1 MRCDRLRN
9 LASTMGLL
17 ALTLNCA
24 FCDVL
29 AWHVAWKKPVLWLL
43 HSPPSTQ
50 DLQELW
56 REHHIP
62 IFLSFALL
70 DAQDHALAVDRERCE
85 RDGLGDAQACGIAG
99 CQNRAILPAAYAVK
113 KLDDFLWAE
122 DYGQCLGCF
131 RRRNDSFK
139 DPALLKGHL
148 VQEAES
154 RNSKENG
161 LRRQLPFI
169 GQVDLVSTN
178 LFGPQQFR

>member
-1 MRCDRLRN
+1 MRCDRFRN
-9 LASTMGLL
+9 LANTVDLL

-24 FCDVL
+24 FRDVL
-29 AWHVAWKKPVLWLL
+29 ARHVAWKEPVLWLL

-50 DLQELW
+50 DLQEFR

-70 DAQDHALAVDRERCE
+70 HAQDHALAVDRERCE

-113 KLDDFLWAE
+113 KLDDFLWAQ
-122 DYGQCLGCF
+122 DHAQSLRSF

-139 DPALLKGHL
+139 DPVLLKSHL
-148 VQEAES
+148 V
-154 RNSKENG
+154 
-161 LRRQLPFI
+161 
-169 GQVDLVSTN
+169 
-178 LFGPQQFR
+178 